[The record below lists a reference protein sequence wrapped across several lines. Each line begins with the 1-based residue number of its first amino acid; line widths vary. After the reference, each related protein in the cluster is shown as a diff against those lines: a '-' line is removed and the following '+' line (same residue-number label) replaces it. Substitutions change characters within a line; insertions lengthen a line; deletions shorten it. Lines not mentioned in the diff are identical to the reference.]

1 MQSVI
6 IIFMTRESIE
16 EFILDRWIE
25 KYRKVL
31 RDQSSKINTI
41 FKNVRN
47 YQNMDLEKG
56 NKIF

>member
-47 YQNMDLEKG
+47 NQKN
-56 NKIF
+56 I